1 MDLYKFYTKIDASV
15 VVARMIFN
23 YLESH
28 APLKKIQDIAETTSG
43 GTPSRNITSY
53 YGGNIPWIKSGELN
67 DGFIEKSEEY
77 ITEEGL
83 NNSSAKVYPKGTL
96 VLALYGA
103 TVGKVGILNIEAA
116 SNQAVCAIFPN
127 KDVNRDYLFWFFRQ
141 KRYDYIKS
149 SFGGAQPNISQKV
162 VKGTLA
168 PIPDYKVQENIVKFL
183 NHYESKR
190 IISDGLIDEF
200 LVDEVKRFHMIS
212 NTHQQVTN
220 EILQQE
226 NWIKTLRK
234 LILQEAVQGKLVEQD
249 PNDEPAAELLKRIRE
264 EKERLIKEK
273 KIKKEK
279 PLPPISPEEIPYELP
294 KGWEWVRFGDITIN
308 RDSERVP
315 LSREEREKRKGI
327 YDYYGASG
335 VIDKIDGYLFDK
347 TLLLIGEDG
356 ANLINRS
363 TPIAFLAEGKYW
375 VNNHA
380 HVIDAIDIT
389 ILKYLCIY
397 INSINLEPYITGTA
411 QPKMNQAKLNSI
423 VVALPPLK
431 EQIRIISR
439 VEKLLELC
447 NKLEKRVNSSKSD
460 LQILLQSLLR
470 ETFSYL

>member
-249 PNDEPAAELLKRIRE
+249 PNDEPAAVLLERIRE

-279 PLPPISPEEIPYELP
+279 PLPPITPDEIPYELP
-294 KGWEWVRFGDITIN
+294 KGWEWVRLGEIVYSEGGKTPSKANKEYWDKGDILWVSPKDMKTPYII
-308 RDSERVP
+308 DSE
-315 LSREEREKRKGI
+315 
-327 YDYYGASG
+327 
-335 VIDKIDGYLFDK
+335 DKITSIALQETSIPLVPVGS
-347 TLLLIGEDG
+347 LLIVV
-356 ANLINRS
+356 RS
-363 TPIAFLAEGKYW
+363 G
-375 VNNHA
+375 
-380 HVIDAIDIT
+380 
-389 ILKYLCIY
+389 ILKRTIPL
-397 INSINLEPYITGTA
+397 A
-411 QPKMNQAKLNSI
+411 I
-423 VVALPPLK
+423 V
-431 EQIRIISR
+431 
-439 VEKLLELC
+439 
-447 NKLEKRVNSSKSD
+447 
-460 LQILLQSLLR
+460 SLLHN
-470 ETFSYL
+470 FVLKPAS

>member
-1 MDLYKFYTKIDASV
+1 VIVTTKNIPLSKILRQVIREEKVVEDKEYPVLGIHWYAKGLYIKYVKKGHEIKAKKLYVVRKGDFVYSRLFAWKGSFALVPVELDGCYVSDEFPCFEVDESKINP
-15 VVARMIFN
+15 R
-23 YLESH
+23 YLMYFFTNEKLWEQS
-28 APLKKIQDIAETTSG
+28 LELSEGSTGI
-43 GTPSRNITSY
+43 SRNRLKVDKFLSFE
-53 YGGNIPWIKSGELN
+53 IPLPSLEIQN
-67 DGFIEKSEEY
+67 
-77 ITEEGL
+77 
-83 NNSSAKVYPKGTL
+83 
-96 VLALYGA
+96 
-103 TVGKVGILNIEAA
+103 
-116 SNQAVCAIFPN
+116 
-127 KDVNRDYLFWFFRQ
+127 
-141 KRYDYIKS
+141 
-149 SFGGAQPNISQKV
+149 KV
-162 VKGTLA
+162 VEKLDLTVNL
-168 PIPDYKVQENIVKFL
+168 L
-183 NHYESKR
+183 KR
-190 IISDGLIDEF
+190 LDDLKEEF
-200 LVDEVKRFHMIS
+200 NNDLFALK
-212 NTHQQVTN
+212 NQ
-220 EILQQE
+220 ILH
-226 NWIKTLRK
+226 
-234 LILQEAVQGKLVEQD
+234 EAVQGKLVEQD
-249 PNDEPAAELLKRIRE
+249 PRDEPAAVLLKRIRE
-264 EKERLIKEK
+264 EKERLIKEN